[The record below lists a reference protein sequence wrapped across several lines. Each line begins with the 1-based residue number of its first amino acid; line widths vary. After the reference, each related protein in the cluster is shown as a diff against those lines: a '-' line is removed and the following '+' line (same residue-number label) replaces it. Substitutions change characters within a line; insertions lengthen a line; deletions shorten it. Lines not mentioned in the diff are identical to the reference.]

1 MTVRFQKLVIILLSL
16 IFLASAIILILI
28 NSKNNLVFF
37 FTPSELIN
45 STIKVN
51 QKVRIGGFNKS
62 SSLTL
67 DSQTNI
73 YKFLITDNKND
84 IEVIFEGIL
93 PDLFREELGAVV
105 EGTLINDKT
114 LVASKVFAKHDENY
128 MPSSI
133 KKQLKKSDYWNK
145 KY

>member
-45 STIKVN
+45 SKSKIS
-51 QKVRIGGFNKS
+51 QKVRIGGFIKS

-73 YKFLITDNKND
+73 YKFMITDNKND

-93 PDLFREELGAVV
+93 PDLFREESGAVV
-105 EGTLINDKT
+105 EGTLINNKT
-114 LVASKVFAKHDENY
+114 LLF
-128 MPSSI
+128 
-133 KKQLKKSDYWNK
+133 
-145 KY
+145 